1 MSGRRHFRLVEFLRF
16 GHLSFS
22 SSLYRYSFLCRDERF
37 KKTKPKTRVYNHQSN
52 DHVAMS
58 DTIMQPM
65 IGTGV
70 TGGRPEVRALAW
82 Q

>member
-1 MSGRRHFRLVEFLRF
+1 MPDAPTFPTSTF
-16 GHLSFS
+16 FS
-22 SSLYRYSFLCRDERF
+22 SFPLPLFLPSSLHRDERS
-37 KKTKPKTRVYNHQSN
+37 KKTKPKTRVYNHKSN

-70 TGGRPEVRALAW
+70 TGGRPEVCAWAW